1 MPPHCSGRTGS
12 GVARHR
18 GNPGSRERNGR
29 PGGGS
34 ARHARPADQMYRSS
48 FFLLSST
55 AVTAG
60 LGFLF
65 WVVVANFYPARQVG
79 LATSLISATT
89 LIAYL
94 SQFGLNSTLIR
105 FPAARSSRNGQL
117 SQSLALVAVFS
128 CLLAS
133 GYLLGLPFYGEKL
146 LFVRE
151 QPLLAAAFVL
161 LCCCAGVN
169 LLTKSVFVGARVPQY
184 NVLVDGLLQGLA
196 KVALPAA
203 LVGFG
208 TVGIVGS
215 TGGGYVA
222 AALAAQ
228 FLLHR
233 RLGFRFDF
241 RTRGT
246 RLREQLRFAA
256 ASYTSSLLNLLPQM
270 VAPLIVLHH
279 LGAEAAGYYYV
290 AFQIATLLYAV
301 SYSVGEAVFA
311 EVSYEPSKFGV
322 LLRRS
327 ATIIAVVQIPAGTAV
342 ALGSGLVLKLFGPGY
357 AEHAQ
362 PLLSALA
369 VAAGAVA
376 LNTWAGFALKLTGRL
391 RTLVACNVVY
401 AMVSVGLALYWGPR
415 GLVWFGWAWAGG
427 NLAAGLVAMAALLGG
442 RLRSQSS
449 TDSRPLTSPVLPV
462 QQVRPPQPYGEAP
475 PYGPEPYGLQGWD
488 QPGPGWWARRQRT
501 TENWT

>member
-1 MPPHCSGRTGS
+1 M
-12 GVARHR
+12 ARHR
-18 GNPGSRERNGR
+18 GTPGTRERQGR
-29 PGGGS
+29 PGSGS
-34 ARHARPADQMYRSS
+34 ARHARPPDQMYRSS
-48 FFLLSST
+48 LFLLAST

-60 LGFLF
+60 LGFVF

-94 SQFGLNSTLIR
+94 SLFGLNSTLIR
-105 FPAARSSRNGQL
+105 YPAARASRNGQL
-117 SQSLALVAVFS
+117 TMSLTLVAAVA

-133 GYLLGLPFYGEKL
+133 GYLLGLPVYGEKL
-146 LFVRE
+146 LFIRD

-161 LCCCAGVN
+161 LCSCAAVN

-196 KVALPAA
+196 KLALPAA

-208 TVGIVGS
+208 TAGIVGS
-215 TGGGYVA
+215 TGGGYVV

-233 RLGFRFDF
+233 KLGFRFDF

-246 RLREQLRFAA
+246 RLREQLRFSV
-256 ASYTSSLLNLLPQM
+256 ASYSASLLNLLPQM
-270 VAPLIVLHH
+270 VTPLIVLHH
-279 LGAEAAGYYYV
+279 LGAESAGYYYV
-290 AFQIATLLYAV
+290 AYQIATLLYAI
-301 SYSVGEAVFA
+301 SFSVGEAVFA
-311 EVSYEPSKFGV
+311 EASYEPSRFGV

-327 ATIIAVVQIPAGTAV
+327 ATIMAAVQIPAAAAV
-342 ALGSGLVLKLFGPGY
+342 ALGSGLVLKLFGHGY

-362 PLLSALA
+362 PLLFALA

-376 LNTWAGFALKLTGRL
+376 LNTWATFALKLTGQL
-391 RTLVACNVVY
+391 RALVVCNLIY
-401 AMVSVGLALYWGPR
+401 ATVSIGLALYWAPR

-427 NLAAGLVAMAALLGG
+427 NLAAGVAALAALALGRG
-442 RLRSQSS
+442 R
-449 TDSRPLTSPVLPV
+449 
-462 QQVRPPQPYGEAP
+462 PQPAAP
-475 PYGPEPYGLQGWD
+475 SALPDQRSSDQEPYQQQPVGWPPVGQDWPQPDGLQGWER
-488 QPGPGWWARRQRT
+488 PGPAWEARRKRT
-501 TENWT
+501 TESWT